1 MDKLKVIGAMLTFST
16 IGIFIKNIDLPS
28 SEIAF
33 SRGVIG
39 GIFIIL
45 TSCILKKKISINS
58 IRRNLKVLVFSGTA
72 IGINW
77 IFLFEA
83 YKYTTISIAT
93 ISYYFAPIFVMIAS
107 PILLKEKISLKK
119 IICICFA
126 VIGMLLIVGTNKSS
140 GGNIIEYNH
149 MLGIFCGILA
159 AVFYASVIISN
170 KFIVDI
176 SPGDRTVVQL
186 FVAAIVLIPY
196 ILMTT
201 GFHLSSLHGISLYS
215 LLFLG
220 IFHTGLAYTVYF
232 SAIKNLKGQTLA
244 MLSYIDPIFAVII
257 STLFL
262 KENLG
267 LFQIIGGILIL
278 GSTFASEI
286 KDK

>member
-16 IGIFIKNIDLPS
+16 IGIFIKNIDLSS

-33 SRGVIG
+33 SRGIIG
-39 GIFIIL
+39 SVFL
-45 TSCILKKKISINS
+45 VVTSCILKKKISIVS
-58 IRRNLKVLVFSGTA
+58 IKNNLKLLIFSGIA

-77 IFLFEA
+77 MFLFEA

-119 IICICFA
+119 IICVCLA
-126 VIGMLLIVGTNKSS
+126 MVGMLLIVGTNKSS
-140 GGNIIEYNH
+140 GENMEYNH
-149 MLGIFCGILA
+149 ILGICYGISA

-170 KFIVDI
+170 KFIDDI
-176 SPGDRTVVQL
+176 SPGDRTIVQL
-186 FVAAIVLIPY
+186 FIAAVMLIPY

-201 GFHLSSLHGISLYS
+201 GFNFSSLHGISLYS

-220 IFHTGLAYTVYF
+220 IIHTGLAYTLYF

-244 MLSYIDPIFAVII
+244 ILSYIDPIFAVII

-262 KENLG
+262 KESLG
-267 LFQIIGGILIL
+267 VIQIMGAILIL

-286 KDK
+286 NDK

>member
-16 IGIFIKNIDLPS
+16 IGIFVKNIDLPS

-33 SRGVIG
+33 SRGIIG

-45 TSCILKKKISINS
+45 TSCILKKKISLNS
-58 IRRNLKVLVFSGTA
+58 IRRNLKILVFSGVVM
-72 IGINW
+72 GLNW
-77 IFLFEA
+77 MFLFEA

-107 PILLKEKISLKK
+107 PILLKETLSLKK
-119 IICICFA
+119 VICICLA
-126 VIGMLLIVGTNKSS
+126 MIGMLLIVGTNKTS
-140 GGNIIEYNH
+140 GENIEYNH
-149 MLGIFCGILA
+149 ILGIFYGILA
-159 AVFYASVIISN
+159 AIFYANVIISN

-186 FVAAIVLIPY
+186 FVGAIILIPY
-196 ILMTT
+196 ILTTT
-201 GFHLSSLHGISLYS
+201 GFHFSSLHGISLYN

-220 IFHTGLAYTVYF
+220 MFHTGLAYTVYF

-244 MLSYIDPIFAVII
+244 ILSYIDPIFSVII

-262 KENLG
+262 KENLR
-267 LFQIIGGILIL
+267 LFQIIGGVLIL
-278 GSTFASEI
+278 GSTFVSEI

>member
-1 MDKLKVIGAMLTFST
+1 MDKLKVIGARLTFST
-16 IGIFIKNIDLPS
+16 IGIFVKNIDLPS

-33 SRGVIG
+33 SRGIIG

-45 TSCILKKKISINS
+45 TSCILKKKISLNS
-58 IRRNLKVLVFSGTA
+58 IRRNLKILVFSGVVM
-72 IGINW
+72 GLNW
-77 IFLFEA
+77 MFLFEA

-107 PILLKEKISLKK
+107 PILLKETLSLKK
-119 IICICFA
+119 VICICLA
-126 VIGMLLIVGTNKSS
+126 MIGMLLIVGTNKTS
-140 GGNIIEYNH
+140 GENIEYNH
-149 MLGIFCGILA
+149 ILGIFYGILA
-159 AVFYASVIISN
+159 AIFYANVIISN

-186 FVAAIVLIPY
+186 FVGAIILIPY
-196 ILMTT
+196 ILTTT
-201 GFHLSSLHGISLYS
+201 GFHFGSLHGISLYN

-220 IFHTGLAYTVYF
+220 MFHTGLAYTVYF

-244 MLSYIDPIFAVII
+244 ILSYIDPIFAVII

-262 KENLG
+262 KENLR
-267 LFQIIGGILIL
+267 LFQIIGGVLIL
-278 GSTFASEI
+278 GSTFVSEI